1 MSPDAEEGGTK
12 LNPEMADFMKEI
24 NRKEDAEELR
34 LLLVALREENE
45 LLKNRESERLRAEA
59 EMSLL
64 YRQMEDEVKGLRKEN
79 ASLTKENA
87 DLREKLERAST
98 GNALKAN
105 TIFGR
110 RTEKLTDLMDQAEN
124 GTDTEDPLSEEA
136 VETEGHKEANRNGS
150 SAKKHGTRKKGKRKE
165 DLSKLPKQTVY
176 EYDEKELD
184 RLFGEGNWRIVSWHN
199 TVKKE
204 YLPSIVY
211 AKETMTPVVSVG
223 LEHVMECLTP
233 KNVLLPGSDATPSLV
248 AAIMNNKFSL
258 ALPVERQA
266 RELARHGIALSR
278 QTMTNW
284 VIRFSE
290 ERFAQVYSHLAKLLK
305 KSGCTQ
311 CDETTILVI
320 RDGRRAGRKS
330 YMWVHITS
338 ELGSEQKIA
347 VFTYEPD
354 RSADHLRDFY
364 EDYVGEIICDAY
376 SAYKTFEAENGDVIV
391 LCGCWMHSR
400 RRWAEALRVH
410 NTKGLT
416 KEEIDVLPEAEALR
430 LISEIYK
437 EEMPLKHCTTKER
450 LHRRKTEV
458 KEKVDAYFTYIESLD
473 LADPEYSKKLVDA
486 VQYSLNQKESL
497 CRFLEK
503 GNVPMDNGACE
514 RTIRS
519 LAVGRGNWMFS
530 TSPEGARSNAIMYSL
545 VETAKANG
553 ADVYYYLKYLLE
565 NTPSTPELRIGEKY
579 LDDLMPW
586 SKAYQDYEA
595 AQKKELFELRI
606 PPSEKEPTGKKLMGS
621 RVA

>member
-1 MSPDAEEGGTK
+1 MNPGT
-12 LNPEMADFMKEI
+12 ADFIKEI
-24 NRKEDAEELR
+24 GKKEDAEELR
-34 LLLVALREENE
+34 LLLAALREENE
-45 LLKNRESERLRAEA
+45 LLKNRESERLRAEG

-79 ASLTKENA
+79 AALKKENA

-98 GNALKAN
+98 GNTLKAN

-124 GTDTEDPLSEEA
+124 GADMEDPLSEDAAE
-136 VETEGHKEANRNGS
+136 EEQHKERDGHLS
-150 SAKKHGTRKKGKRKE
+150 RKPHGKRKKGKRKE

-184 RLFGEGNWRIVSWHN
+184 RLFGEGNWRIVSWHS

-204 YLPSIVY
+204 YLPSVVY

-223 LEHVMECLTP
+223 LEHVMECLSP
-233 KNVLLPGSDATPSLV
+233 KNVLLPGSDATSSLV

-258 ALPVERQA
+258 ALPVDRQA
-266 RELARHGIALSR
+266 REMARRGIPLSK

-305 KSGCTQ
+305 RSGCTQ

-330 YMWVHITS
+330 YMWIHITS
-338 ELGSEQKIA
+338 ELGSERKIA

-364 EDYVGEIICDAY
+364 KDYIGEIICDAY
-376 SAYKTFEAENGDVIV
+376 SAYKTFEAENGDVVVI
-391 LCGCWMHSR
+391 CGCWMHAR
-400 RRWAEALRVH
+400 RRWAEALRIH
-410 NTKGLT
+410 DTKGLT
-416 KEEIDVLPEAEALR
+416 KEEIDALPEAKALR

-437 EEMPLKHCTTKER
+437 EEMPLKERTAKER
-450 LHRRKTEV
+450 LLKRKSVV
-458 KEKVDAYFTYIESLD
+458 KGKVDAYFAFIESLD
-473 LADPEYSKKLVDA
+473 LTDTGFSEKLVDA
-486 VQYSLNQKESL
+486 VQYSTNQKEYL

-514 RTIRS
+514 RTIRG

-545 VETAKANG
+545 VETAKAND
-553 ADVYYYLKYLLE
+553 ADVYFYLKYLLE
-565 NTPSTPELRIGEKY
+565 NTPSTPELQIGEKY
-579 LDDLMPW
+579 LNDLMPW
-586 SKAYQDYEA
+586 SKAYRDYEA

-606 PPSEKEPTGKKLMGS
+606 PPSEAEPTGKKLMGS